1 MFESIEGW
9 RGLLTALGIGLLIG
23 AVRERQHATDRPTVA
38 GVRTHAL
45 IAIVAAVA
53 ALLGAPVLVAVLVLL
68 GVLGVVAYLRN
79 SDTDPGLTGE
89 VALLATATLSA
100 LAQQAPLLAPGLAV
114 LVAALLAAK
123 QPMHRFVREV
133 IDEREVRDGLLLAGA
148 ALVVLP
154 WLPTHAVDPWGAL
167 VPAQLWRLVVLVL
180 AVGMAGHVALR
191 WIGQRWGFALSGFL
205 AGVASSTAAVASFGQ
220 RTRSGQSQWR
230 ANAAAAL
237 LANLAS
243 LGLLVAVVAAVSP
256 PLLHAGLPALAA
268 AGLWLLA
275 MSLLG
280 LLHPE
285 DRQDGPEPATA
296 RAFRLGHALLLA
308 VIMAGLLLVSA
319 WLQAWIGPAV
329 AVAAAAMVA
338 LAEVHAATVSV
349 AQLQATGLLGLQ
361 QAVWGLV
368 SLLWT
373 AALAKCIVAALSG
386 TRAYV
391 LAVAV
396 GLFGSAL
403 CATLATLLV
412 A

>member
-1 MFESIEGW
+1 MLESIEGW

-23 AVRERQHATDRPTVA
+23 AVRERQHVTDRPTVA

-45 IAIVAAVA
+45 VAIVAAVA
-53 ALLGAPVLVAVLVLL
+53 ALLGAPVLVAVLLLL

-154 WLPTHAVDPWGAL
+154 WLPTQAVDPWGAL

-191 WIGQRWGFALSGFL
+191 WIGQRWGFAVSGFL
-205 AGVASSTAAVASFGQ
+205 AGFASSTAAVASFGQ
-220 RTRSGQSQWR
+220 RTRSGAGQWR

-243 LGLLVAVVAAVSP
+243 LGLLVVVVAAVSP
-256 PLLHAGLPALAA
+256 PLLSAALPALAA
-268 AGLWLLA
+268 AGLCLLA

-285 DRQDGPEPATA
+285 DRRDGPEPATA

-308 VIMAGLLLVSA
+308 LVMAGLLLVSA
-319 WLQAWIGPAV
+319 WLRAWIGPAG
-329 AVAAAAMVA
+329 AVAAAAVVA

-349 AQLQATGLLGLQ
+349 AQLQAAGLLGLD

-368 SLLWT
+368 SLLWA
-373 AALAKCIVAALSG
+373 AALAKGIVAAVSG
-386 TRAYV
+386 TRAYF
-391 LAVAV
+391 LAVACA
-396 GLFGSAL
+396 LASSAL
-403 CATLATLLV
+403 CATLVTLLLR
-412 A
+412 